1 MSMVDQIA
9 PDDLVEEVG
18 VSTEDLK
25 PGTRLGRYELLLAI
39 AKGGMAR
46 VWAARQH
53 GQRGFSKTVA
63 IKTILP
69 HLAEEPEF
77 ERMFLDEARIAAM
90 VHHPNVCEI
99 YELGEEGKV
108 LYLAMEWINGE
119 SLVHIL
125 RSSGKMAPMEPRLCA
140 RIIADA
146 CAGLHAAHQLT
157 DDMGKPMNV
166 VHRDISPH
174 NILISA
180 DGNVKVAD
188 FGVAKALGQMHS
200 ATQAGQVK
208 GKIAYM
214 SPEQIAGSGTAD
226 RRIDVFAMGVTLYES
241 TTGRRPF
248 TGEGDPQVMHAIL
261 QGQYTP
267 PSRIIRGYP
276 PELEQIVTTA
286 MAQDPMR
293 RYATAERM
301 RMALEEFLARSG
313 PIVTN
318 SNVGMFV
325 QQRVG
330 NVLDRRRDRIR
341 AAANAPNAEDISGGG
356 VNVAGTPSAPQRVVS
371 GVHARGTPSSSS
383 APSGPTSGPPMQH
396 SDHTGPSI
404 VAAMTQQQQQQ
415 TPSAAKYVL
424 AAAIGISVV
433 AGLGAVG
440 IIVARNRAMEE
451 TAPAPTKAVA
461 TATTSASAQELP
473 RQSAPVQP
481 TSSKTIELKGLPS
494 DAVVSVDG
502 KPLGAGVREVPRP
515 EKGQAKEIVVKAAGF
530 ADETVKL
537 DETTPSSLEVA
548 MTLESPKSTATTA
561 PTETTQQTTTATTTA
576 APQHTTATTPS
587 SKIALPA
594 NPY

>member
-1 MSMVDQIA
+1 MVDQIA
-9 PDDLVEEVG
+9 PDDLVEDVGG
-18 VSTEDLK
+18 VSTEELK
-25 PGTRLGRYELLLAI
+25 PGMRLGRYELLLAI

-53 GQRGFSKTVA
+53 GTRGFSKTVA

-77 ERMFLDEARIAAM
+77 ERMFLDEARIAAL

-157 DDMGKPMNV
+157 DDEGRPMNV
-166 VHRDISPH
+166 VHRDVSPH

-200 ATQAGQVK
+200 ATVAGQVK

-214 SPEQIAGSGTAD
+214 APEQIGGASAD
-226 RRIDVFAMGVTLYES
+226 RRIDVFAMGVVLYEA

-248 TGEGDPQVMHAIL
+248 TGEGDAQVMHAIMG
-261 QGQYTP
+261 GQFTP
-267 PSRIIRGYP
+267 PTRIIRGYP
-276 PELEQIVTTA
+276 PELENVVLTA
-286 MAQDPMR
+286 MSADPNR

-313 PIVTN
+313 PIVTQ
-318 SNVGMFV
+318 SHVGHFV
-325 QQRVG
+325 QQCVG

-341 AAANAPNAEDISGGG
+341 AAANAPNPEDISANGM
-356 VNVAGTPSAPQRVVS
+356 NVGGTPSAPARAVS
-371 GVHARGTPSSSS
+371 GVHARGPQHTPST
-383 APSGPTSGPPMQH
+383 PGQVPQVH
-396 SDHTGPSI
+396 SDKTGPSI
-404 VAAMTQQQQQQ
+404 VAAMVQQPA
-415 TPSAAKYVL
+415 PSAAKYVL
-424 AAAIGISVV
+424 AAALGVIVV
-433 AGLGAVG
+433 AGLGSIAIV
-440 IIVARNRAMEE
+440 VARNRAMEDTVATTT
-451 TAPAPTKAVA
+451 TAAPTKSA
-461 TATTSASAQELP
+461 TPTASATVTA
-473 RQSAPVQP
+473 APTQP
-481 TSSKTIELKGLPS
+481 AASPSIELRGLPNE
-494 DAVVSVDG
+494 AVLHVDG
-502 KPLGAGVREVPRP
+502 KALAADVRSLPRP
-515 EKGQAKEIVVKAAGF
+515 AKGATTEVVVSAPGF
-530 ADETVKL
+530 EDQTLKL
-537 DETTPSSLEVA
+537 DETTPSSVEVA
-548 MTLESPKSTATTA
+548 LTIQAPTTPTATATNTTPQNTTTSTGQTGTA
-561 PTETTQQTTTATTTA
+561 P
-576 APQHTTATTPS
+576 APSH
-587 SKIALPA
+587 KIALPA